1 MTRTKGLALAFYL
14 AAAVAGVAIGVAA
27 DRMFRPAI
35 TTPASVRVMR
45 ERFAN
50 DLKLTADQRAAVDSI
65 LDARFRAESLLVVPI
80 RPQLDSVR
88 ADARGK
94 ISALLTPEQLR
105 VYEQMQRDQKARTQ
119 EKK

>member
-1 MTRTKGLALAFYL
+1 
-14 AAAVAGVAIGVAA
+14 
-27 DRMFRPAI
+27 
-35 TTPASVRVMR
+35 
-45 ERFAN
+45 
-50 DLKLTADQRAAVDSI
+50 
-65 LDARFRAESLLVVPI
+65 
-80 RPQLDSVR
+80 LDSVR

>member
-27 DRMFRPAI
+27 DRKLRPTLVAR
-35 TTPASVRVMR
+35 TSVREMR
-45 ERFAN
+45 NRFAN
-50 DLKLTADQRAAVDSI
+50 DLKLTAAQRASVDSI
-65 LDARFRAESLLVVPI
+65 LDARFRAESLMVDPI

-88 ADARGK
+88 ADARSK

>member
-35 TTPASVRVMR
+35 ATRATVRMMR
-45 ERFAN
+45 DRFAN
-50 DLKLTADQRAAVDSI
+50 DLKLTAAQRAAV
-65 LDARFRAESLLVVPI
+65 VVPI